1 MNLQN
6 PVRRFL
12 EIMEREKNSLLFELV
27 QVKGLMPLIM
37 KKRSGERWTQQD
49 KGELVAHFKR
59 LSRMSPYIAL
69 VVIPGGFALLP
80 LVAWWLDKRRARR
93 KTPPPG

>member
-1 MNLQN
+1 MKFPH

-12 EIMEREKNSLLFELV
+12 ETIEREKNSLIFELV

-37 KKRSGERWTQQD
+37 KKRNRERWTEQD

-59 LSRMSPYIAL
+59 LSRISPYVAV
-69 VVIPGGFALLP
+69 VVIPGGLALLP
-80 LVAWWLDKRRARR
+80 VLAWWLDQRRVRR
-93 KTPPPG
+93 KQSD

>member
-37 KKRSGERWTQQD
+37 KKRNGERWTQQD

-59 LSRMSPYIAL
+59 ISRISRYVA
-69 VVIPGGFALLP
+69 VIVLPGGLALLP
-80 LVAWWLDKRRARR
+80 VLAWWLDQRRVRR
-93 KTPPPG
+93 SPPPE

>member
-1 MNLQN
+1 
-6 PVRRFL
+6 
-12 EIMEREKNSLLFELV
+12 
-27 QVKGLMPLIM
+27 MPLLM
-37 KKRSGERWTQQD
+37 KSRNGERWTEQD

-69 VVIPGGFALLP
+69 IVIPGGLALLP

-93 KTPPPG
+93 KRSE

>member
-1 MNLQN
+1 MNFPN

-12 EIMEREKNSLLFELV
+12 GVIDREKKHLRDELSRT
-27 QVKGLMPLIM
+27 QKMMPLLM
-37 KKRSGERWTQQD
+37 KSRNGERWTEQD

-69 VVIPGGFALLP
+69 IVIPGGLALLP

-93 KTPPPG
+93 KRSE